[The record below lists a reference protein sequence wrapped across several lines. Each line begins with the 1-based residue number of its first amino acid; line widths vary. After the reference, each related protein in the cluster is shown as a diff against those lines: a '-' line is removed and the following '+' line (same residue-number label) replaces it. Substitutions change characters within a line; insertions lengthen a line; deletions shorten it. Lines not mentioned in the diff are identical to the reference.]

1 MLLVSS
7 TKSAIIEMLKEPS
20 HIALT
25 TDIWT
30 SVATQVY
37 ITVTAHFVSS
47 NWKLRTYLLQTITSP
62 ESHTSENIGDK
73 IKEILS
79 NFEVGFEKIVAVVHD
94 QGSNMQAC
102 F

>member
-1 MLLVSS
+1 MQAKIALM
-7 TKSAIIEMLKEPS
+7 EMLKESS

-30 SVATQVY
+30 SVATQAY

-47 NWKLRTYLLQTITSP
+47 NWKLRTYLLQTMTFP
-62 ESHTSENIGDK
+62 ESHTA
-73 IKEILS
+73 KEILS
-79 NFEVGFEKIVAVVHD
+79 NFEIGFEEIVAMVYD

-102 F
+102 FQA